1 MTEKFLLFLG
11 LLALIIALIM
21 LANRLKIAYPI
32 LLVLGGLAISFV
44 PNLPH
49 VRIDPQL
56 IFIVFLPPLLYEAAW
71 AVSFK
76 EFWKW
81 RRVIGG
87 FAFVV
92 VFITAAAVALV
103 ANWLIP
109 GFSLALGFLLG
120 AIVSP
125 PDAVSAA
132 AILKF
137 VKVPKRVS
145 AILEGESLLNDAS
158 SLIIFRF
165 ATVAVTTGQFVWY
178 EAAGSFVWMIA
189 GGVGA
194 GLAVAFVVCRLHK
207 ILPFDANMD
216 TILTLMTPYVM
227 YILAEEIHA
236 SGVLA
241 VVAGGLYLSTKRNEM
256 FDATTRT
263 HAVPVWRNFIFILNG
278 LVFALIGLDL
288 PQILEGLQREG
299 VSLITAT
306 GYGLLVT
313 AVLIVVRIF
322 ASYGAALVTM
332 VMKNFIEV
340 ADDKYP
346 GNGAPLVIGWAGMR
360 GVVSLASALSI
371 PIMAGAQA
379 FPHRDLILF
388 ITFVAILVTLVVQG
402 LTLPL
407 LIKKAKMPEFDD
419 HMPTTQA
426 ETLIRKTL
434 AQASINFMQSRFEND
449 ESFLLQLR
457 KKAWS
462 FQLSADSCGITA
474 DAKERYFAI
483 LNEQRR
489 VLAQLNKDPRIDE
502 ELIRRFLY
510 QIDLEEEKWR
520 LSDKHE

>member
-165 ATVAVTTGQFVWY
+165 AAVAVTTGQFIWY

-216 TILTLMTPYVM
+216 TILTLMTPYAM
-227 YILAEEIHA
+227 YILA
-236 SGVLA
+236 
-241 VVAGGLYLSTKRNEM
+241 GGDPCLGR
-256 FDATTRT
+256 ARGGR
-263 HAVPVWRNFIFILNG
+263 WR
-278 LVFALIGLDL
+278 
-288 PQILEGLQREG
+288 
-299 VSLITAT
+299 
-306 GYGLLVT
+306 
-313 AVLIVVRIF
+313 
-322 ASYGAALVTM
+322 
-332 VMKNFIEV
+332 
-340 ADDKYP
+340 
-346 GNGAPLVIGWAGMR
+346 
-360 GVVSLASALSI
+360 ALSL
-371 PIMAGAQA
+371 
-379 FPHRDLILF
+379 H
-388 ITFVAILVTLVVQG
+388 
-402 LTLPL
+402 
-407 LIKKAKMPEFDD
+407 
-419 HMPTTQA
+419 
-426 ETLIRKTL
+426 
-434 AQASINFMQSRFEND
+434 
-449 ESFLLQLR
+449 
-457 KKAWS
+457 
-462 FQLSADSCGITA
+462 
-474 DAKERYFAI
+474 
-483 LNEQRR
+483 
-489 VLAQLNKDPRIDE
+489 
-502 ELIRRFLY
+502 
-510 QIDLEEEKWR
+510 
-520 LSDKHE
+520 

>member
-483 LNEQRR
+483 LNE
-489 VLAQLNKDPRIDE
+489 
-502 ELIRRFLY
+502 
-510 QIDLEEEKWR
+510 
-520 LSDKHE
+520 

>member
-11 LLALIIALIM
+11 LLALIVALMM

-81 RRVIGG
+81 RRMIGG

-132 AILKF
+132 VILKF

-165 ATVAVTTGQFVWY
+165 AAVAVTTGQFVWY
-178 EAAGSFVWMIA
+178 EAVGSFIWMIA

-194 GLAVAFVVCRLHK
+194 GLAVAFIVCRLHK

-216 TILTLMTPYVM
+216 TILTLMTPYAM
-227 YILAEEIHA
+227 YILAEEIHS

-241 VVAGGLYLSTKRNEM
+241 VVTGGLYLSTKRNEM

-322 ASYGAALVTM
+322 ASYGAAIVTLI
-332 VMKNFIEV
+332 MKNFIEV

-371 PIMAGAQA
+371 PIMAGTQA

-388 ITFVAILVTLVVQG
+388 ITFVAILMTLVVQG
-402 LTLPL
+402 LTLSL

-419 HMPTTQA
+419 HMPATQA

-434 AQASINFMQSRFEND
+434 AQASLNFMQSHFKND

-462 FQLSADSCGITA
+462 FQVSADSCGITA

-483 LNEQRR
+483 LSEQRR
-489 VLAQLNKDPRIDE
+489 VLA
-502 ELIRRFLY
+502 
-510 QIDLEEEKWR
+510 
-520 LSDKHE
+520 